1 MKKLLLLI
9 GFATL
14 TLNAQNATQQ
24 WITVLNSS
32 STSVDQLFGFSS
44 PTGGCTGAA
53 GNENYSYDV
62 SNHIAL
68 NPSSTQLGFTATS
81 NCNAFCGTINPST
94 GAVNFLNTNTTEGL
108 HGASSIFDSSDNFFS
123 LSKPGSSATQLSYL
137 RKFNSAGTVSFTN
150 SLINTTQYNSNVF
163 GMTKT
168 DAQGRI
174 YTYGTLRAVNTNYF
188 SNAVYC
194 YDNNGALQWSSAIND
209 LDWYFGYPGRMT
221 VDNNNNVIFSGKRQ
235 TTQGDPFTYDIVL
248 RKVNSSGVQQWQVYY
263 DFGNKFDLLSSIVT
277 DSNGD
282 IYMVALNRTES
293 TIGTERLVKFNGT
306 TGAIIYQQQIS
317 SSYAGFNG
325 TAKFN
330 SNGNLLVGIDGL
342 IQCYNPSNGTL
353 LWTTPSSINYQAFT
367 TDSNGNIYVTFNDK
381 VQIYNSNGTLINTIT
396 PTIASYTVNLRMS
409 EVDSSGSS
417 LYIIGERSNATTN
430 KVFITKYS
438 LSSYSDTC
446 NNVSGSLTQGL
457 VGYWPFCG
465 NANDDSGNGNNG
477 TVNGAT
483 LTTDRFGNASSAYSF
498 NGINNWIDI
507 LNSSTINF
515 QNEFSISLWL
525 NTNQNNINAGLI
537 GKWNDFNGTLLG
549 GQEEFAITVND
560 NVANTMFA
568 LLRTNASP
576 NTNFQVQFDNSGY
589 NGNQWNLFTYVF
601 GNNSISL
608 YKNGTLVGTSATT
621 GTIVNY
627 FQNLE
632 IGRYGGGQPTSGG
645 NTHFNGTLDDIG
657 IWNRAL
663 TQQEITNLYNA
674 NQCFTNIT
682 VTDTLVINVGQ
693 LSYNNPVTY
702 ANNITIAPNPA
713 SSQINISFNNISNLN
728 GGTLKIINSL
738 GQQVATTPIT
748 TSGTQSIMQLS
759 TWGGT
764 GMYFVQI
771 INPQGQIVDI
781 KKIILQ

>member
-14 TLNAQNATQQ
+14 TLNAQNPTQQ

-282 IYMVALNRTES
+282 IYMVALNRTAS

-317 SSYAGFNG
+317 SSYGGFNG
-325 TAKFN
+325 TVKIN
-330 SNGNLLVGIDGL
+330 SDGNLLVGIDGL

-367 TDSNGNIYVTFNDK
+367 TDSNGNIYVTFTDK
-381 VQIYNSNGTLINTIT
+381 VQIYNSTGTLINTII

-409 EVDSSGSS
+409 EVDSNGSS

-483 LTTDRFGNASSAYSF
+483 LTTDRFGNTNSAYSF
-498 NGINNWIDI
+498 NGTSNYIA
-507 LNSSTINF
+507 LPSGNSSSLNITGNF
-515 QNEFSISLWL
+515 SASFWIKTPDLSAALLTLGNNISSPYEGYLSG
-525 NTNQNNINAGLI
+525 INAGFVGS
-537 GKWNDFNGTLLG
+537 GKLGVSTGGGVWTGSINTISDNDWHNITYVLNNNTLKIYLDNVLDI
-549 GQEEFAITVND
+549 QTTVNNIPISWSGNRVIGCTND
-560 NVANTMFA
+560 
-568 LLRTNASP
+568 LLLIPERL
-576 NTNFQVQFDNSGY
+576 Y
-589 NGNQWNLFTYVF
+589 NG
-601 GNNSISL
+601 I
-608 YKNGTLVGTSATT
+608 
-621 GTIVNY
+621 I
-627 FQNLE
+627 
-632 IGRYGGGQPTSGG
+632 
-645 NTHFNGTLDDIG
+645 DDIG

-674 NQCFTNIT
+674 NQCITNIT
-682 VTDTLVINVGQ
+682 VTDTLIINVGQ

-702 ANNITIAPNPA
+702 AQQYYYLSKSGQYP
-713 SSQINISFNNISNLN
+713 SQYCI
-728 GGTLKIINSL
+728 
-738 GQQVATTPIT
+738 
-748 TSGTQSIMQLS
+748 
-759 TWGGT
+759 
-764 GMYFVQI
+764 
-771 INPQGQIVDI
+771 
-781 KKIILQ
+781 